1 MRTMAFVVPIATP
14 LTSTLLGAAKRGVPD
29 MAATRHHVSA
39 QALGVA
45 LLWLALA
52 APISARAQDT
62 PSPIPAAEIASRTT
76 EVAALLANV
85 DSLSAPGPEMQV
97 IEQELPELSKR
108 LQERWQRLP
117 RRLANEPSA
126 PALQSLAVVWQT
138 MRTDLNDWS
147 EMLEARGKALQ
158 HELKRLSDLD
168 ETWVRALRELQTGQI
183 PPQLIAEIA
192 EMRDSIQAARA
203 RVNSRLAEVL
213 VLEYRISVE
222 QRRTDQALAMIA
234 QARSE
239 LFNRLGVRNA
249 LPIWSPDLWAKAQ
262 GQFATGFRG
271 AGVRWWNA
279 VASEWEDQARRFA
292 LHLLG
297 FLVLFA
303 LLLQARRQVARWNA
317 ADRRAGVNWM
327 LQRPASAALAL
338 AVFAS
343 PWVYPTHSFAVFATS
358 RFVSIFPATRLLLAL
373 IPTGLSR
380 ALYAFAVVLGLDA
393 VRPMLFPARDLEHVL
408 LLVILLAGGL
418 LVGWMW
424 RAARRVA
431 PGTDTPSTHGGPPD
445 RPLALILAATLLVAF
460 VAGAAGYLQLT
471 RLLATAA
478 VRSAYAWLAIRVVVW
493 LLLLLV
499 AYLLWARPLG
509 ALASVQRNRAYVEGR
524 AGLALT
530 WIGFIAWLFVPLSAV
545 TVSGDVFAFA
555 GTLLTAG
562 VGWGTIQVTIGDVLL
577 FGATAWAAF
586 TLSSAVR
593 AMLEGDVFPRVRLAE
608 GVPLALASLAH
619 YAILL
624 VGFVLALT
632 FLGVDLTK
640 VTILV
645 GAFGVGVGFGLQTVV
660 NNFASGLILLFERPI
675 RVGDVVQVGDIQGE
689 VRHIGIRAST
699 VRTWRGADVFIPNA
713 QLVTEKVTNWTYTDR
728 RLRIDLRI
736 TAAGGNDPAYVKELV
751 CGTARSHPDV
761 LHEPPPA
768 AFSIGF
774 GDSGLTFDLR
784 VWTNRFE
791 RSDAIRSELAEA
803 VSAALTAAK
812 IGHTTVGSTTGG

>member
-1 MRTMAFVVPIATP
+1 MS
-14 LTSTLLGAAKRGVPD
+14 STGRNAGAP
-29 MAATRHHVSA
+29 
-39 QALGVA
+39 ALGLA
-45 LLWLALA
+45 ILWLALA
-52 APISARAQDT
+52 FSLPAQAQDAS
-62 PSPIPAAEIASRTT
+62 PPIPAAEIASRTA

-85 DSLSAPGPEMQV
+85 ESLSAPGPEMQA
-97 IEQELPELSKR
+97 IEQELPEKSKR

-147 EMLEARGKALQ
+147 DSLEQRGNALQ
-158 HELKRLSDLD
+158 RELKRLSDLD
-168 ETWVRALRELQTGQI
+168 ETWARSLKEFQAGQV
-183 PPQLIAEIA
+183 PPQLIAEINGL
-192 EMRDSIQAARA
+192 RDAIQAARA
-203 RVNSRLAEVL
+203 RVNARLAEVL
-213 VLEYRISVE
+213 VLEYRISAE
-222 QRRTDQALAMIA
+222 QRRADQALAMIA

-249 LPIWSPDLWAKAQ
+249 PPIWNPELWAKAQ
-262 GQFATGFRG
+262 GQFVTGFRG

-279 VASEWEDQARRFA
+279 MSSEWDDQARRVV
-292 LHLLG
+292 LHGIG
-297 FLVLFA
+297 FLVLLA
-303 LLLQARRQVARWNA
+303 LLLQARRQIARWNA

-327 LQRPASAALAL
+327 LHRPVSAALAL

-373 IPTGLSR
+373 IPAGLSR
-380 ALYAFAVVLGLDA
+380 ALYAFAAVFALDA
-393 VRPMLFPARDLEHVL
+393 VRPMLFPARELEQML
-408 LLVILLAGGL
+408 LLVNLLAGGL

-424 RAARRVA
+424 LAVRRAV
-431 PGTDTPSTHGGPPD
+431 PGTETRPAAGDPSD
-445 RPLALILAATLLVAF
+445 RSLAVILAVTLLVAF

-524 AGLALT
+524 ASVALT
-530 WIGFIAWLFVPLSAV
+530 WIGFVAWLFVPLSAV

-555 GTLLTAG
+555 GTVLNTG
-562 VGWGTIQVTIGDVLL
+562 VGWGAVQISLGDVLL

-586 TLSSAVR
+586 TLSSVVR

-608 GVPLALASLAH
+608 GVPLALANLAH

-624 VGFVLALT
+624 VGFVVALT

-736 TAAGGNDPAYVKELV
+736 TAAAGSDPARVKELV

-761 LHEPPPA
+761 LREPPPA
-768 AFSIGF
+768 AFSLGF

-803 VSAALTAAK
+803 VSAALSEAK
-812 IGHTTVGSTTGG
+812 IGHTTVGGTTGG

>member
-1 MRTMAFVVPIATP
+1 MTSNRRRVLARVLG
-14 LTSTLLGAAKRGVPD
+14 LT
-29 MAATRHHVSA
+29 
-39 QALGVA
+39 

-52 APISARAQDT
+52 AARPALAQDAA
-62 PSPIPAAEIASRTT
+62 SPIPPAEIASRTA

-85 DSLSAPGPEMQV
+85 DNLSAPGPEMQV
-97 IEQELPELSKR
+97 IEQELPEMSKR

-117 RRLANEPSA
+117 RRLASEPSA
-126 PALQSLAVVWQT
+126 PALQGLAVVWQRL
-138 MRTDLNDWS
+138 RTELNGWS
-147 EMLEARGKALQ
+147 EMLEPQGTTLQ
-158 HELKRLSDLD
+158 RELKRLSDLD
-168 ETWVRALRELQTGQI
+168 ETWARSLKEIQTGQI
-183 PPQLIAEIA
+183 PPQLIAEING
-192 EMRDSIQAARA
+192 MRDAIHSARA

-222 QRRTDQALAMIA
+222 QRRADQALAMIA
-234 QARSE
+234 QARTE
-239 LFNRLGVRNA
+239 LFSRLGVRNA
-249 LPIWSPDLWAKAQ
+249 LPLWSPELWAKAQ
-262 GQFATGFRG
+262 GQFVTGFRG

-279 VASEWEDQARRFA
+279 VAGEWEDQAKRVV
-292 LHLLG
+292 LHVLG
-297 FLVLFA
+297 FLLLLA
-303 LLLQARRQVARWNA
+303 LLLQARRQVSRWNA
-317 ADRRAGVNWM
+317 SDRRAGVNWM

-338 AVFAS
+338 AIFAS
-343 PWVYPTHSFAVFATS
+343 PWVYPTHSFALFATS

-373 IPTGLSR
+373 IPAGLSR
-380 ALYAFAVVLGLDA
+380 ALYAFGVVLALDA
-393 VRPMLFPARDLEHVL
+393 VRPMLFPARDLEQLL
-408 LLVILLAGGL
+408 LLVNLLAGGL

-424 RAARRVA
+424 LAARRAA
-431 PGTDTPSTHGGPPD
+431 PGTEPRPADGGPPD
-445 RPLALILAATLLVAF
+445 GPLALILAVTFLAAF
-460 VAGAAGYLQLT
+460 VAGMAGYLQLT

-478 VRSAYAWLAIRVVVW
+478 VQSAYAWLAVRVVVW

-509 ALASVQRNRAYVEGR
+509 VLASVQRNRAYVEKR

-555 GTLLTAG
+555 GAVLNAG
-562 VGWGTIQVTIGDVLL
+562 FGWGTIQISVGDVLL

-586 TLSSAVR
+586 ALSSAVR

-608 GVPLALASLAH
+608 GVPLALANLAH

-624 VGFVLALT
+624 VGFVVALM

-645 GAFGVGVGFGLQTVV
+645 GAFGVGVGFGLQTIV
-660 NNFASGLILLFERPI
+660 NNFVSGLILLFERPI
-675 RVGDVVQVGDIQGE
+675 REGDVVQVGDIQGE

-736 TAAGGNDPAYVKELV
+736 TAAAGNDPGRVKELV
-751 CGTARSHPDV
+751 CATARSHPDV
-761 LHEPPPA
+761 LREPPPA

-803 VSAALTAAK
+803 VSAALTEAK
-812 IGHTTVGSTTGG
+812 IGHTTVGGATTSG

>member
-1 MRTMAFVVPIATP
+1 MA
-14 LTSTLLGAAKRGVPD
+14 STQ
-29 MAATRHHVSA
+29 HNVSA
-39 QALGVA
+39 RALGVA
-45 LLWLALA
+45 FLWLALA
-52 APISARAQDT
+52 SSLPVLAQDVNT
-62 PSPIPAAEIASRTT
+62 PIPAAEIAARTA

-85 DSLSAPGPEMQV
+85 DSLSAPAPEMQM
-97 IEQELPELSKR
+97 IEQELPGLSKR

-126 PALQSLAVVWQT
+126 PALQSLAVTWQT
-138 MRTDLNDWS
+138 MRTDLGDWT
-147 EMLEARGKALQ
+147 ELLEQRGKALQ

-168 ETWVRALRELQTGQI
+168 ETWARSLKEIQAGQI
-183 PPQLIAEIA
+183 PPPLLAEITG
-192 EMRDSIQAARA
+192 MRDSIQAARA
-203 RVNSRLAEVL
+203 RVNARLAEVL
-213 VLEYRISVE
+213 VLEYRISLE
-222 QRRTDQALAMIA
+222 QRRADQALAMIA

-249 LPIWSPDLWAKAQ
+249 LPIWSPELWTKAQ
-262 GQFATGFRG
+262 GQFVTGFRG

-279 VASEWEDQARRFA
+279 MVSEWEDQARQVV
-292 LHLLG
+292 LHVFG
-297 FLVLFA
+297 FLILLA
-303 LLLQARRQVARWNA
+303 LLWQARRQVARWDA

-338 AVFAS
+338 AIFAS

-373 IPTGLSR
+373 VPHRLSR
-380 ALYAFAVVLGLDA
+380 ALYAFAGILALDA
-393 VRPMLFPARDLEHVL
+393 VRPMLFPARELEQVIL
-408 LLVILLAGGL
+408 LLNLLAGGL

-424 RAARRVA
+424 RAAPRTEARPA
-431 PGTDTPSTHGGPPD
+431 DGGPPD
-445 RPLALILAATLLVAF
+445 RLLALILAATLLVAF
-460 VAGAAGYLQLT
+460 AAGAAGYVQLT

-524 AGLALT
+524 AGIALT
-530 WIGFIAWLFVPLSAV
+530 WIGFLAWLFVPASAV
-545 TVSGDVFAFA
+545 AISGDVFAFA
-555 GTLLTAG
+555 GTVLNTG
-562 VGWGTIQVTIGDVLL
+562 FGWGTIQVSVGDALL

-593 AMLEGDVFPRVRLAE
+593 SMLEGDVFPRVRLAE
-608 GVPLALASLAH
+608 GVPLALANLAH

-624 VGFVLALT
+624 VGFVVALT

-689 VRHIGIRAST
+689 VRNIGIRAST

-728 RLRIDLRI
+728 RLRIDLRV
-736 TAAGGNDPAYVKELV
+736 TAAVGSDPSRVKDLV

-761 LHEPPPA
+761 LREPPPA

-803 VSAALTAAK
+803 VSAALSEAK
-812 IGHTTVGSTTGG
+812 IGHTTVGGTTGG

>member
-1 MRTMAFVVPIATP
+1 MASNRRSVLAR
-14 LTSTLLGAAKRGVPD
+14 LLGF
-29 MAATRHHVSA
+29 T
-39 QALGVA
+39 

-52 APISARAQDT
+52 SPRPAPAQDAA
-62 PSPIPAAEIASRTT
+62 SPIPAAEVAARTA

-85 DSLSAPGPEMQV
+85 DTLSAPGPEMQA

-108 LQERWQRLP
+108 IQDRWERLP
-117 RRLANEPSA
+117 RRLASDPSA
-126 PALQSLAVVWQT
+126 PALQGLAVVWQT
-138 MRTDLNDWS
+138 MRTQLNEWS
-147 EMLEARGKALQ
+147 ETLEQRGTNLQ
-158 HELKRLSDLD
+158 RELKRLSDLD
-168 ETWVRALRELQTGQI
+168 ETWARSFKEIQGAQL
-183 PPQLIAEIA
+183 PPQLIAEING
-192 EMRDSIQAARA
+192 MRDAITAART

-213 VLEYRISVE
+213 VLEYRVSVE
-222 QRRTDQALAMIA
+222 KRRADQALALIA

-249 LPIWSPDLWAKAQ
+249 LPLWSPELWAKAR
-262 GQFATGFRG
+262 GQFVTGFRG
-271 AGVRWWNA
+271 AGLRWWNA
-279 VASEWEDQARRFA
+279 VAGEWEDQAKRVA
-292 LHLLG
+292 LHIFG
-297 FLVLFA
+297 FLA
-303 LLLQARRQVARWNA
+303 LLAVLLQARRQVARWNA
-317 ADRRAGVNWM
+317 SDRRAGVNWM
-327 LQRPASAALAL
+327 LARPASAALAL

-343 PWVYPTHSFAVFATS
+343 PWIYPTHSFAVFATS
-358 RFVSIFPATRLLLAL
+358 RFLSIFPAIRLLLAL
-373 IPTGLSR
+373 VPAGLSR
-380 ALYAFAVVLGLDA
+380 SLYAFGAVLALDA
-393 VRPMLFPARDLEHVL
+393 VRPLLFPARDLEQLL
-408 LLVILLAGGL
+408 LLVNLLAGGL

-424 RAARRVA
+424 WTTRRAAPDGQARLA
-431 PGTDTPSTHGGPPD
+431 DGGPPD
-445 RPLALILAATLLVAF
+445 RPLALILAVTFLVAF
-460 VAGAAGYLQLT
+460 VAGMAGYLQLT

-499 AYLLWARPLG
+499 AYVLWARPLG
-509 ALASVQRNRAYVEGR
+509 ALASVQQNRAYVEKR

-530 WIGFIAWLFVPLSAV
+530 WIGFVTWLFVPLTAA
-545 TVSGDVFAFA
+545 TISGDAIAFA
-555 GTLLTAG
+555 RTVLNAG
-562 VGWGTIQVTIGDVLL
+562 FGWGAIQVTLGDVLL

-586 TLSSAVR
+586 ILSSAVR

-608 GVPLALASLAH
+608 GVPLALANLAH

-624 VGFVLALT
+624 VGFVVAVT

-736 TAAGGNDPAYVKELV
+736 TAATTSDPGRVKELV
-751 CGTARSHPDV
+751 CGIARSHPDV
-761 LHEPPPA
+761 LREPPPA
-768 AFSIGF
+768 AYSIGF

-803 VSAALTAAK
+803 VSTALTEAK
-812 IGHTTVGSTTGG
+812 IGHTTVGGTTPGG